1 MIYLVKFSILKQSNE
16 PLEYNKKSQIKRVF
30 YLINFISY
38 NMKEKLEI
46 LDEIPQID
54 ADSGIDIKKVKIE
67 PIEVPH
73 D

>member
-1 MIYLVKFSILKQSNE
+1 MIYLVKFSILKQSNK
-16 PLEYNKKSQIKRVF
+16 PLEYNKISQIKRVF

-38 NMKEKLEI
+38 NMKEKIEI
-46 LDEIPQID
+46 LDEIPLID
-54 ADSGIDIKKVKIE
+54 ADSRIDIKKVKIE